1 MQHARKSS
9 QQKRTDSVGLGAG
22 CDANC
27 LLGDALLAPTARN
40 PYCARVALPASGKT
54 AENNLSMLKR
64 PAAVKASQAQLMI
77 DTADSNRE
85 NEFAVKRTYTECR
98 HAIEL
103 ELVMT
108 SNAYR
113 YY

>member
-40 PYCARVALPASGKT
+40 PIDPYCARVARPASGKT
-54 AENNLSMLKR
+54 AENNLSMLKQ
-64 PAAVKASQAQLMI
+64 PAAV
-77 DTADSNRE
+77 
-85 NEFAVKRTYTECR
+85 
-98 HAIEL
+98 
-103 ELVMT
+103 
-108 SNAYR
+108 
-113 YY
+113 